1 MQLSI
6 FRCKASEINSK
17 FLYYSVNYIIHS
29 KRELKYIFS
38 GKRKYQV
45 GYFFL
50 KINTNTK
57 MMASEQRIRASHGQ
71 QYHAALPSSRQQ
83 KRHSIF
89 RVGFDILNHQF
100 RTQHYDALT

>member
-1 MQLSI
+1 
-6 FRCKASEINSK
+6 
-17 FLYYSVNYIIHS
+17 
-29 KRELKYIFS
+29 
-38 GKRKYQV
+38 
-45 GYFFL
+45 
-50 KINTNTK
+50 

-71 QYHAALPSSRQQ
+71 QYHAPLPSSRQQ